1 MADTATTNSI
11 TTALTAEQIAKQFGL
26 KSDHGTYAWR
36 VKLNSPLD
44 SQRCQ
49 VMIAELAKADTF
61 VHQRKPED
69 ASVPFNALE
78 PTTLVLREPPFPV
91 IEELFNNYGA
101 ELATACN
108 SQLNEPGWLAW
119 AKHAHP
125 LLSLLKECSFLPEF
139 ADFVRDH
146 AVGKK
151 LYASYIRGII
161 KALKVP
167 NWVENLGKAEEVEDD
182 RKYSAIH
189 NKAPSQSDLDVMA
202 CLQIGLPTLLNILTA
217 LASVPFTPGNAKA
230 LENTRNGLQPSVDRL
245 AQLSKSEEHAGLIW
259 DENGEGTELGN
270 RVAYVYDT
278 LTKVIDTLRV

>member
-1 MADTATTNSI
+1 MADTVTTTNI

-36 VKLNSPLD
+36 VILNSPLD

-49 VMIAELAKADTF
+49 VMIAELAKPDTF

-69 ASVPFNALE
+69 ASVPFNVLE
-78 PTTLVLREPPFPV
+78 PTTLVVREPPFPV
-91 IEELFNNYGA
+91 IEELFSTYGA

-167 NWVENLGKAEEVEDD
+167 KWVESLGEAEEVHEDL
-182 RKYSAIH
+182 KYSAIA
-189 NKAPSQSDLDVMA
+189 NDSQSDLDVMT
-202 CLQIGLPTLLNILTA
+202 CLQIGLPTLLNILAA

-230 LENTRNGLQPSVDRL
+230 SQYTRNELQTSVDKL
-245 AQLSKSEEHAGLIW
+245 AQLSKSEEDACLIW

-278 LTKVIDTLRV
+278 LMKVIDTLRV